1 MGIHST
7 ANCTWSGHGTG
18 DGTWKQFMA
27 FDSMGELR
35 SCIFAIYEEREGLK
49 LVDVRVKD
57 KFSVSNLL
65 VAMKHAVF
73 N

>member
-1 MGIHST
+1 
-7 ANCTWSGHGTG
+7 
-18 DGTWKQFMA
+18 MA